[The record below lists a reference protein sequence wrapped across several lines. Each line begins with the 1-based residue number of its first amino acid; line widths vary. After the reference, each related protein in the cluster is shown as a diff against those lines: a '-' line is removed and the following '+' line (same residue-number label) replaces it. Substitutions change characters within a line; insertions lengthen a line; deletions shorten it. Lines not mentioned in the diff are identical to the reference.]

1 MTNSLLFDIFLFQG
15 RMTRSTSS
23 SAGFTNGN
31 GNSTSEYRNSTNEN
45 RNSTSENRNS
55 TSENNGHCSS
65 SLSNDIEPTHGMCI
79 KWMNTGIPRLVRFFG
94 PQQTALLEKPGLI

>member
-1 MTNSLLFDIFLFQG
+1 METPYYLIFFLFQG

-31 GNSTSEYRNSTNEN
+31 GNSTCEN
-45 RNSTSENRNS
+45 RNSTSENRNSTSEYRNS

-65 SLSNDIEPTHGMCI
+65 SLSNDIEPTHSMFI
-79 KWMNTGIPRLVRFFG
+79 KWMNIECIPQKWYSVTKIVLTYF
-94 PQQTALLEKPGLI
+94 EKK

>member
-1 MTNSLLFDIFLFQG
+1 
-15 RMTRSTSS
+15 MTRSTSS

-31 GNSTSEYRNSTNEN
+31 GNSTSENRNSTSEN

-65 SLSNDIEPTHGMCI
+65 SLSNDIEPTHGMFI
-79 KWMNTGIPRLVRFFG
+79 QWTNTRKKSLISTFDYVFSC
-94 PQQTALLEKPGLI
+94 LLDQGF

>member
-1 MTNSLLFDIFLFQG
+1 
-15 RMTRSTSS
+15 MTRSTSS

-31 GNSTSEYRNSTNEN
+31 GNSTSEN

-65 SLSNDIEPTHGMCI
+65 SLSNDIEPTHGMLI
-79 KWMNTGIPRLVRFFG
+79 DWMNTTKMVFCYQNCFD
-94 PQQTALLEKPGLI
+94 LL

>member
-1 MTNSLLFDIFLFQG
+1 MLQICNNQLVKVKNSLFIGYFLFQG

-31 GNSTSEYRNSTNEN
+31 GNSTSEN
-45 RNSTSENRNS
+45 RNSTSEYRNS

-65 SLSNDIEPTHGMCI
+65 SFSNDIEPTHGMFI
-79 KWMNTGIPRLVRFFG
+79 EWINTAKMVFCY
-94 PQQTALLEKPGLI
+94 QN

>member
-1 MTNSLLFDIFLFQG
+1 
-15 RMTRSTSS
+15 MTRSTSS

-31 GNSTSEYRNSTNEN
+31 GNSTSEN

-65 SLSNDIEPTHGMCI
+65 SLSNDIEPTHGMFI
-79 KWMNTGIPRLVRFFG
+79 KWMNIEYHKNGI
-94 PQQTALLEKPGLI
+94 LLPKLF

>member
-1 MTNSLLFDIFLFQG
+1 MFQITNKYEKLLIYWIFLFQG

-31 GNSTSEYRNSTNEN
+31 GNSTSENRNSTSEN

-65 SLSNDIEPTHGMCI
+65 SLSNDIEPTHGMFI
-79 KWMNTGIPRLVRFFG
+79 QWTNTTKSL
-94 PQQTALLEKPGLI
+94 

>member
-1 MTNSLLFDIFLFQG
+1 MKNSLLFDIFLFQG

-31 GNSTSEYRNSTNEN
+31 GNSTSENRNSTSEY

-65 SLSNDIEPTHGMCI
+65 SLSNDIEPTHGMFM
-79 KWMNTGIPRLVRFFG
+79 KWMNVEYHKNGIL
-94 PQQTALLEKPGLI
+94 